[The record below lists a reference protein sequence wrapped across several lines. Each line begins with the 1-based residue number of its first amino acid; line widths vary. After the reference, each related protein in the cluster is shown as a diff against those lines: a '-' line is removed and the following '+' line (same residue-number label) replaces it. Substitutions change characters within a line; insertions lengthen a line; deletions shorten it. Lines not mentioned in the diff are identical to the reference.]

1 MAGDDGAVQR
11 PPHRLPGHAVS
22 TRRKSVSLSREEV
35 RALDRLAETY
45 DFWSRIRA
53 AYIEFDALTERQYEI
68 FMRQIDRDSWKAS
81 AQRVHGVAIRNK
93 FRTEGGKPRCAHR
106 GKPYCQNEAVQVV
119 GTYAYCLEHLEEA
132 KESLEDWRAAREAE
146 KRQDA
151 AANESQEA
159 AKAASMSRLA
169 AYFSEGDGGGEEGVP
184 F

>member
-1 MAGDDGAVQR
+1 M
-11 PPHRLPGHAVS
+11 S